1 MKEKEEMQKRTD
13 RIIAAVCILIVTI
26 CLFFGVCFK
35 YRFRLAE
42 PVFVE
47 QNEAVTVFYE
57 EDEEQ
62 PGWYADITLC
72 YITGKGDNRRIQS
85 MEFPEL
91 GSREAMRG
99 EAMIEFSETPKV
111 QNQYTVHT
119 VSGRIP
125 VSIQEDFDGYKV
137 LTRGK
142 VVYTDGSEAEI
153 GLGNLVLA
161 LGPMETEVGEV
172 VSSSSSSDGMD
183 EMVVR
188 MKGDAT
194 LNIKQVLSPD
204 ESFGTFS
211 ITVNGRKMTVE
222 PDQEKK
228 GFIKL
233 KEGDTLTLQS
243 QWEGENAFNTPSG
256 LLSSVVILELEG
268 RVKQTLLY
276 VHAVLQPAGG
286 NFINIWKYLN
296 QRGAF

>member
-1 MKEKEEMQKRTD
+1 MKEKEEMQKKMD
-13 RIIAAVCILIVTI
+13 RVIAAVCILMVTV
-26 CLFFGVCFK
+26 CLIFGVCFK

-47 QNEAVTVFYE
+47 QNTAVTAFYE
-57 EDEEQ
+57 EDEER

-72 YITGKGDNRRIQS
+72 YITGRGDNRRLQS
-85 MEFPEL
+85 VELPEL
-91 GSREAMRG
+91 GSHEVMR
-99 EAMIEFSETPKV
+99 EFSETPKV
-111 QNQYTVHT
+111 QNQYVVHT

-125 VSIQEDFDGYKV
+125 VSVQENFDGYKV

-153 GLGNLVLA
+153 SLGNMVLA
-161 LGPMETEVGEV
+161 PGPMDAEMGEV
-172 VSSSSSSDGMD
+172 VSSSSSSDGKD

-211 ITVNGRKMTVE
+211 ITVNGRKLAVE
-222 PDQEKK
+222 PDQEKE

-243 QWEGENAFNTPSG
+243 QWNGENAYNTPSG

-268 RVKQTLLY
+268 RVKQTLFY

-286 NFINIWKYLN
+286 DFINIWKYLN
-296 QRGAF
+296 QRGVF

>member
-1 MKEKEEMQKRTD
+1 MKEKEEIQKKTD
-13 RIIAAVCILIVTI
+13 RIIAAVCILMVTV
-26 CLFFGVCFK
+26 CLIFGVCFK

-47 QNEAVTVFYE
+47 QNTAVTAFYE
-57 EDEEQ
+57 EDEEA

-72 YITGKGDNRRIQS
+72 YITGRGDNRRLQS
-85 MEFPEL
+85 VEFPEL
-91 GSREAMRG
+91 GQQEVMR
-99 EAMIEFSETPKV
+99 EFSETPKV
-111 QNQYTVHT
+111 QNQYVVHT

-125 VSIQEDFDGYKV
+125 VSVQEDFDGYRV

-153 GLGNLVLA
+153 GLGNMVLA
-161 LGPMETEVGEV
+161 PGPMDTEMGEV
-172 VSSSSSSDGMD
+172 VSSSSSSDGKD

-211 ITVNGRKMTVE
+211 ITVNGRKLAVE
-222 PDQEKK
+222 PDQERE

-243 QWEGENAFNTPSG
+243 QWNGENAYNTPSG

-296 QRGAF
+296 QRGVF

>member
-1 MKEKEEMQKRTD
+1 MQMKTD
-13 RIIAAVCILIVTI
+13 RIIAAVCILMVTV
-26 CLFFGVCFK
+26 CLIFGVCFK

-47 QNEAVTVFYE
+47 QNTAVTVFYE
-57 EDEEQ
+57 EDEER

-72 YITGKGDNRRIQS
+72 YITGRGDNRRLQS
-85 MEFPEL
+85 VEFPEL
-91 GSREAMRG
+91 GQHEAMRG

-111 QNQYTVHT
+111 QNQYIVHT

-125 VSIQEDFDGYKV
+125 VSMQEDFDGYKV
-137 LTRGK
+137 ITKGK
-142 VVYTDGSEAEI
+142 VVYTDGSETEI

-161 LGPMETEVGEV
+161 SGSMETEVGEV
-172 VSSSSSSDGMD
+172 VSSSSSSNGKD

-188 MKGDAT
+188 LKGDAT

-211 ITVNGRKMTVE
+211 ITVNGRKLAVE
-222 PDQEKK
+222 PEQKTD

-243 QWEGENAFNTPSG
+243 QWNGENAYNTPSG

-296 QRGAF
+296 QRGVF

>member
-1 MKEKEEMQKRTD
+1 MKEKEEMQMKTD
-13 RIIAAVCILIVTI
+13 RIIAAVCILMVTV
-26 CLFFGVCFK
+26 CLIFGVCFK

-47 QNEAVTVFYE
+47 QNTAVTAFYE
-57 EDEEQ
+57 EDAER

-72 YITGKGDNRRIQS
+72 YITGRGDNRRLQS
-85 MEFPEL
+85 VEFPEL
-91 GSREAMRG
+91 GQHEVMS
-99 EAMIEFSETPKV
+99 EFSETPKV
-111 QNQYTVHT
+111 QNQYVVHT

-125 VSIQEDFDGYKV
+125 VSVQETFDGYKV
-137 LTRGK
+137 LTRGS

-161 LGPMETEVGEV
+161 SGPMETEVGEV
-172 VSSSSSSDGMD
+172 VSSSSSSDGKD

-211 ITVNGRKMTVE
+211 IKVNGRKLAVE
-222 PDQEKK
+222 PDQEKD

-243 QWEGENAFNTPSG
+243 QWNGENAYNTPSG

-296 QRGAF
+296 QRGVF

>member
-1 MKEKEEMQKRTD
+1 MKEKKEMQKRTD
-13 RIIAAVCILIVTI
+13 RIIAAVCIFIVTV
-26 CLFFGVCFK
+26 CLIFGVCFK

-47 QNEAVTVFYE
+47 QNTAVTVFYE
-57 EDEEQ
+57 EDEER

-72 YITGKGDNRRIQS
+72 YITGRGDNRRLKS
-85 MEFPEL
+85 VEFPEL
-91 GSREAMRG
+91 GLHEVMR
-99 EAMIEFSETPKV
+99 EFSESPKV
-111 QNQYTVHT
+111 QNQYVVHT

-125 VSIQEDFDGYKV
+125 VSVQENSDGYKV
-137 LTRGK
+137 ITRGK
-142 VVYTDGSEAEI
+142 VVYTDGSEAET

-161 LGPMETEVGEV
+161 PGPMDTEMGEV
-172 VSSSSSSDGMD
+172 VSSSSSSDGKD

-188 MKGDAT
+188 IKGDAK

-211 ITVNGRKMTVE
+211 ITVNGRKLAVE
-222 PDQEKK
+222 PDQEKE

-243 QWEGENAFNTPSG
+243 QWNGDNAYNTPSG
-256 LLSSVVILELEG
+256 LLSSIVILELEG

-296 QRGAF
+296 QRGVF